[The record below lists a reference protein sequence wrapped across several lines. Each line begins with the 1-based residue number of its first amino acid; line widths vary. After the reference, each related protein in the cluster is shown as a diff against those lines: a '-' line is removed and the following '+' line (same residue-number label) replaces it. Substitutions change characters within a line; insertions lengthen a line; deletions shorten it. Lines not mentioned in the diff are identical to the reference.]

1 MKLEERAVVKQRIA
15 RVTYACGH
23 ESEMKVLDCNPV
35 SLAAYLRWSESVGR
49 EGSRLECWDCFC
61 GDKKH

>member
-1 MKLEERAVVKQRIA
+1 MTEFK
-15 RVTYACGH
+15 YACGH
-23 ESEMKVLDCNPV
+23 ESEMKVLDCNPL

-61 GDKKH
+61 GDKKQ